1 MPKGHDF
8 KKFPELTNS
17 QMQFYYWE
25 SPHKQI
31 TEDFRAKVVKVS
43 DGDTVRVE
51 WQERDFDFPIRIFNL
66 AAPEL
71 REKGGIESQR
81 WLESEILGEEVE
93 IIISETRVEKWG
105 RLLAD
110 IFHRGMLISEES
122 VRNFHGVPWEQ
133 RDQQG
138 ILPNFRAELENLI

>member
-8 KKFPELTNS
+8 KRFPELSNS

-25 SPHKQI
+25 SPHRQI
-31 TEDFRAKVVKVS
+31 TEDFSARVVKVS
-43 DGDTVRVE
+43 DGDTIRVE

-71 REKGGIESQR
+71 NEKGGIESQR
-81 WLESEILGEEVE
+81 WLSKQILGEEVE
-93 IIISETRVEKWG
+93 ILLSQTRVEKWG

-110 IFHRGMLISEES
+110 VMHRGMLISEDS
-122 VRNFHGVPWEQ
+122 VRNFHGVPWDL

-138 ILPNFRAELENLI
+138 IIPNFKLELEERI